1 MGIDELGVESAIGDE
16 SPVRVV
22 DPCDAARHSGAEV
35 DTRLAQYSYSATGH
49 VFAAVIANAFNEVT
63 DPEEQLCRWKGEM
76 AERKRLGT
84 GDLPMD
90 LEMIESLKAGIPPAG
105 GIALGLERLYMAL
118 FAVTDI
124 RELAQF
130 FP

>member
-1 MGIDELGVESAIGDE
+1 
-16 SPVRVV
+16 
-22 DPCDAARHSGAEV
+22 
-35 DTRLAQYSYSATGH
+35 
-49 VFAAVIANAFNEVT
+49 VT
-63 DPEEQLCRWKGEM
+63 DSEEQLRRWKGEM
-76 AERKRLGT
+76 NERKRLGT

-124 RELAQF
+124 RELTQF
-130 FP
+130 AP